1 MKKVTMEQ
9 IAREVGVSKF
19 AVSQALSG
27 KPGVAEE
34 TRSRIVEVAE
44 RLGYRKTIKM
54 SRKKAEIQESGEKRG
69 SALAG
74 TIIILMP
81 DVRFQHRESSYWGR
95 IIDGVLAELTARDV
109 GVMMVTESSSE
120 RFMNSINPDGV
131 LGLIGI
137 GYIAGS
143 LLGDIRALGI
153 PAVLIDHEDEDVP
166 TDTVFMNNYDC
177 MRQLAKRAVKMGH
190 ADMRFVGDPAYSRSF
205 HDRLLGF
212 RIALEEESLPLPSA
226 DDPLL
231 RLGDDPQGAIEAELT
246 RMRGRKRWPSLFVC
260 ANDSH
265 AELVIRALREQG
277 VRVPEDVSV
286 TGFDH
291 TPGNADL
298 PAISTIEVPNE
309 LMGKRAVEVL
319 MSRLCDPSRP
329 CEKLLINGPFIP
341 GATLKT
347 MQ

>member
-9 IAREVGVSKF
+9 IARQVGVSKF

-34 TRSRIVEVAE
+34 TRSRIVEAAE
-44 RLGYRKTIKM
+44 QLGYRKTIKM
-54 SRKKAEIQESGEKRG
+54 SRKKAELQESPDKR
-69 SALAG
+69 SEAITG
-74 TIIILMP
+74 TVIILMP
-81 DVRFQHRESSYWGR
+81 NVRFQSRESSYWGR
-95 IIDGVLAELTARDV
+95 IIDGVLAELTARDF

-120 RFMNSINPDGV
+120 RLMNSINPDGV

-137 GYIAGS
+137 GYIAGT
-143 LLGDIRALGI
+143 LLGEIRASGI

-177 MRQLAKRAVKMGH
+177 MRQLTKRAVRMGH
-190 ADMRFVGDPAYSRSF
+190 ADMRFVGDASYSRSF

-212 RIALEEESLPLPSA
+212 RIALEEESLPIPPN

-231 RLGDDPQGAIEAELT
+231 RIGDDVHGIIEAELS
-246 RMRGRKRWPSLFVC
+246 RMKARKRWPSLFVC

-265 AELVIRALREQG
+265 AQLVVRALREHG

-291 TPGNADL
+291 TPGPADL
-298 PAISTIEVPNE
+298 PCISTIEVPNE
-309 LMGKRAVEVL
+309 LMGKRAVDVL
-319 MSRLCDPSRP
+319 MDRLRNPERP

-341 GATLKT
+341 GDTLRS
-347 MQ
+347 MS